1 MFGFGENLKTI
12 KMVISSRVY
21 YSSFADKIMD
31 TFLEDTSYTLVNTI
45 ITPTYTTPIAK
56 YSMINDHFRQ
66 IEFAASICV
75 FLFLISY
82 LRTQTEK
89 STKQLEPFV
98 ECYNIRRNTNRF
110 LFIFFMIFTKNVDS
124 AI

>member
-45 ITPTYTTPIAK
+45 ITPTYTTTIAK
-56 YSMINDHFRQ
+56 YSMINDHVRQ

-75 FLFLISY
+75 VLLLISY

>member
-45 ITPTYTTPIAK
+45 ITPTYTTTIAK
-56 YSMINDHFRQ
+56 YSMINDHVRQ

-75 FLFLISY
+75 FLCLISY